1 MERNDA
7 VMPSVA
13 IFIAAVLWI
22 VLLFLFGKET
32 GHKPV
37 AVDPAVVAAASKE
50 WPTVGQQVFSTNC
63 AGCHGANGQ
72 GGAGPKLAGVE
83 ALTKDPTLAHTRV
96 VKGKGGMPS
105 FEGKLKDNEI
115 YAVVNYVR
123 NSWGNKAD
131 IVTPAT
137 IAAASATIS
146 PEVLK
151 NRSRFVPEEIK
162 LYEIFMVTVLLICLT
177 YGIIGLYSWWAEGEE
192 LKPGFHKNRST
203 PMSLLAMGATLV
215 GIMLFGVLFVRQMMF
230 DLKGWAADPIVKP
243 NVTAEGFYAAMV
255 VLLIAVA
262 IGLYKKYF
270 MDGEVLV
277 EDATGEFPW

>member
-13 IFIAAVLWI
+13 IFIAAVLGVI
-22 VLLFLFGKET
+22 LLFLFNKET
-32 GHKPV
+32 APTPV
-37 AVDPAVVAAASKE
+37 VVDPAVVAAASKE

-72 GGAGPKLAGVE
+72 GGAGPKLAGTE
-83 ALTKDPTLAHTRV
+83 EIMKDPTLAYTRV
-96 VKGKGGMPS
+96 TKGKGGMPA

-115 YAVVNYVR
+115 YAVVNYIR

-131 IVTPAT
+131 IITPAT
-137 IAAASATIS
+137 IAAASSTIS

-162 LYEIFMVTVLLICLT
+162 LYEIFLITVLLICLS
-177 YGIIGLYSWWAEGEE
+177 YGLIGLYSWWAEGEM
-192 LKPGFHKNRST
+192 LVPGYHRTRST
-203 PMSLLAMGATLV
+203 PVQVAAMVAVLL
-215 GIMLFGVLFVRQMMF
+215 GIVVFGVLFVRQMMF

-243 NVTAEGFYAAMV
+243 NVTSEGFYAAMV

-262 IGLYKKYF
+262 IALYKKFF
-270 MDGEVLV
+270 MDSEVLV
-277 EDATGEFPW
+277 EDASGEFPW